1 MFCDHKKS
9 YLDLKFISDKKKK
22 HWYTKFNSTI
32 RSLFQ
37 NNGMTLQWIE
47 TGSNKQ
53 VALEVGNLDNATEV
67 KEKLIIGIYR

>member
-9 YLDLKFISDKKKK
+9 YLDLKVYFWQKK

-37 NNGMTLQWIE
+37 NNGMTLQWTE

-53 VALEVGNLDNATEV
+53 VALEVGNLDDATAV
-67 KEKLIIGIYR
+67 NEKLIIGIYS